1 MGGGGDKGCLLKGT
15 AVKKVLPPHP
25 TQPIVRDKHG
35 ELRFRGNAIVRCL
48 LDRNGGG
55 LEGLANLD
63 VPPEDHVQLAQLLGH
78 AVDDCRFNAI
88 RSTLPAHVATTGKK
102 KRYDPQPMQPV
113 HQDAHGTIRFRR
125 NELVNILLDRD
136 SARGR
141 IYPDFPARTDGGL
154 NWIAMQNFSQEDQE
168 QLAQLIGYSVS
179 SYHELSYVSN
189 RSAAQASALAV
200 QDPTQRTAKM

>member
-48 LDRNGGG
+48 LDRNGGS
-55 LEGLANLD
+55 LEGLARLD
-63 VPPEDHVQLAQLLGH
+63 VPPEDHVHLAQLLGY
-78 AVDDCRFNAI
+78 AVADHWFDAI
-88 RSTLPAHVATTGKK
+88 RSSLPAHVVMTRK

-125 NELVNILLDRD
+125 NELVRVLLDRD
-136 SARGR
+136 AARGR
-141 IYPDFPARTDGGL
+141 TYPDFPARTDGGL
-154 NWIAMQNFSQEDQE
+154 NWIATQDFSQEDQE

-179 SYHELSYVSN
+179 GYHELDYVSN
-189 RSAAQASALAV
+189 RSAAQASEQVRGL
-200 QDPTQRTAKM
+200 DEGTQP